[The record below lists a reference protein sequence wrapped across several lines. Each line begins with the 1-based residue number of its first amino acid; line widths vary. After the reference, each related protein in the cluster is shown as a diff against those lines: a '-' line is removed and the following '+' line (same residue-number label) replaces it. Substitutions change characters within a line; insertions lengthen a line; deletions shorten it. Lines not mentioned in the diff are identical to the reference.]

1 MQDDRHTIAFG
12 APIDTANW
20 ACLAG
25 SMYPV
30 HLSPGISIHV
40 HEERIGEASKCG
52 KVVT

>member
-1 MQDDRHTIAFG
+1 MSISEYRHSILERKRMQDDRHTIACG

-30 HLSPGISIHV
+30 HLSSGISQD
-40 HEERIGEASKCG
+40 
-52 KVVT
+52 